1 MVTRE
6 DHELP
11 SSMDTENLYLCKAI
25 HPEEEW
31 NADSRAS
38 AQDRDYIENQ
48 QEKYKHGTKGTLIP
62 YTANYSRERWYW
74 EKADLFALGHREK
87 PGFIKGNCNIKN
99 LPNDRGSAETLWVWG
114 PEKVHGLSSL
124 NTSIAQKEARFQV
137 Q

>member
-11 SSMDTENLYLCKAI
+11 SSMDTENLYLFVKQFTLKKNGMLTQELL
-25 HPEEEW
+25 HKT
-31 NADSRAS
+31 
-38 AQDRDYIENQ
+38 DYIENQ
-48 QEKYKHGTKGTLIP
+48 QDKYKHGTKGTLIP

-74 EKADLFALGHREK
+74 EKADLSALGHREK